1 MNPLASMMNNV
12 PQNPIANLLQI
23 LKTSN
28 PNQIAEKLM
37 QSNPQFKRFVEA
49 NKGKTPEQVASEHG
63 IDLSQIMGA
72 FK

>member
-1 MNPLASMMNNV
+1 MNPLASMMNNA
-12 PQNPIANLLQI
+12 PQNPIANILQM
-23 LKTSN
+23 LKSGD
-28 PNQIAEKLM
+28 PNQIAARLM
-37 QSNPQFKRFVEA
+37 QSNPKFKQFVQA